1 MYLKGKIKSPLFK
14 DDMIVFHIKKTSSP
28 KLRFRKVIGHTVNID
43 TKFLY
48 TNNIQLETEI

>member
-1 MYLKGKIKSPLFK
+1 MYQKGKIKSPLFK